1 MTDEWKEPAIFKGI
15 AYFPTYGSARTIQR
29 KRVPAGRIV
38 SYGRGWAIQYWK
50 SGPYYP
56 EHKWSR
62 DDCEAWRRQI
72 RLKQSAKA

>member
-1 MTDEWKEPAIFKGI
+1 MESQTEYLASAMFKGV
-15 AYFPTYGSARTIQR
+15 AYFPTYESARTIQR

-56 EHKWSR
+56 EH
-62 DDCEAWRRQI
+62 EYGNA
-72 RLKQSAKA
+72 LKA